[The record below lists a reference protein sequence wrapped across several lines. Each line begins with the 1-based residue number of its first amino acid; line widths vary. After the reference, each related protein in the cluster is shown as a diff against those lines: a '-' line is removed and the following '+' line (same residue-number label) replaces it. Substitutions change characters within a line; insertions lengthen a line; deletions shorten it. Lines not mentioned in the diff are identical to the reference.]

1 MGPEQVGGG
10 PGAWPLDP
18 VSLAARVRGRL
29 AGRGRRVVE
38 PGDRTAAAVLVLFVY
53 RAGEPHLV
61 FAKRTETVPHHRG
74 QVAFPGGVVREADG
88 SPVATALREAAEEVG
103 LDPRTVEVLG
113 LFDDSPTHA
122 TPFVITPVLGLC
134 REAPT
139 FHPDGRETER
149 VLEVPL
155 RHLLEP
161 ASFHEE
167 WWEREGRPHRVGFFR
182 CGEDVVW
189 GATARILRELLD
201 ALFPESR
208 ARAAGAAG
216 PGAPA

>member
-1 MGPEQVGGG
+1 MGREAAGGAG
-10 PGAWPLDP
+10 SLPLDP
-18 VSLAARVRGRL
+18 LSLTARVRGRL
-29 AGRGRRVVE
+29 AGRARRVVE
-38 PGDRTAAAVLVLFVY
+38 PGDRTSAAVLVLFVY
-53 RAGEPHLV
+53 RGGEPHLV

-74 QVAFPGGVVREADG
+74 QVAFPGGVIREADG

-103 LDPRTVEVLG
+103 LDPGAVEVLG

-134 REAPT
+134 REAPA
-139 FHPDGRETER
+139 FRADGQETER

-155 RHLLEP
+155 RHLLDP
-161 ASFHEE
+161 ATFHEE
-167 WWEREGRPHRVGFFR
+167 WWEREGRRHRVGFFR

-201 ALFPESR
+201 ALFPEAGAR
-208 ARAAGAAG
+208 RAAAAG
-216 PGAPA
+216 PGAPP